1 MAFQTLLF
9 GGKLMLLRAEQPGD
23 EKPIFAV
30 NAAAF
35 ATDAEAR
42 LVDMLRSD
50 GDLFFSHVVE
60 EKDQIIGHIALSPMD
75 VTANDQPIK
84 ALGLG
89 PVAVTPK
96 RQHDGIGSQLVRAAI
111 NWAKTQDWQLI
122 ILLGNPHYYSRFGF
136 SVADAEPFVS
146 PFAGPYFQALWLDE
160 TAQKPQSGRAEYAP
174 AFGRL

>member
-1 MAFQTLLF
+1 MLF
-9 GGKLMLLRAEQPGD
+9 RAEKSGD

-35 ATDAEAR
+35 KTDAEAR

-50 GDLFFSHVVE
+50 GDLVFSHVVE
-60 EKDQIIGHIALSPMD
+60 ENGAIIGHIALSPMD
-75 VTANDQPIK
+75 AVAEDQPIK

-89 PVAVTPK
+89 PVAVAPN
-96 RQHDGIGSQLVRAAI
+96 RQLEGIGSQLVEAAI
-111 NWAKTQDWQLI
+111 KWARAQNWQLI
-122 ILLGNPHYYSRFGF
+122 ILLGNPRYYSRFGF
-136 SVADAEPFVS
+136 SVEDAKPFAS

-160 TAQKPQSGRAEYAP
+160 TVQKPQSGRAEYAP

>member
-1 MAFQTLLF
+1 
-9 GGKLMLLRAEQPGD
+9 MLLRAEQPGD
-23 EKPIFAV
+23 EKSIFAV

-42 LVDMLRSD
+42 LVDMLRED
-50 GDLFFSHVVE
+50 GDLYFSQAAE
-60 EKDQIIGHIALSPMD
+60 EDGAIIGHIALSPMD
-75 VTANDQPIK
+75 TTADDQPVK

-89 PVAVTPK
+89 PVAVAPN
-96 RQHDGIGSQLVRAAI
+96 RQHEGIGSQLVQAAI
-111 NWAKTQDWQLI
+111 RWAQSQDWQLI
-122 ILLGNPHYYSRFGF
+122 ILLGNPRYYSRFGF
-136 SVADAEPFVS
+136 SAEDAKPFAS

>member
-1 MAFQTLLF
+1 M
-9 GGKLMLLRAEQPGD
+9 KLRTEGTDDQQ
-23 EKPIFAV
+23 PIFAV
-30 NAAAF
+30 NRAAF

-42 LVDMLRSD
+42 LVDMLRED
-50 GDLFFSHVVE
+50 GDLYFSQVAE
-60 EKDQIIGHIALSPMD
+60 EDGAIIGHIALSPMD

-136 SVADAEPFVS
+136 SVADAEPFAS

>member
-1 MAFQTLLF
+1 MI
-9 GGKLMLLRAEQPGD
+9 LRAEQSGD

-50 GDLFFSHVVE
+50 GDLLFSHVAE
-60 EKDQIIGHIALSPMD
+60 EDDVIIGHIALSPMD
-75 VTANDQPIK
+75 VLADDKPIR

-89 PVAVTPK
+89 PVAATPN
-96 RQHDGIGSQLVRAAI
+96 RQLEGIGSELIQAAA
-111 NWAKTQDWQLI
+111 NWARTNQWQLI
-122 ILLGNPHYYSRFGF
+122 ILLGNPRYYERFGF
-136 SVADAEPFVS
+136 SVEDAKPFSS
-146 PFAGPYFQALWLDE
+146 PFAGPYFQALWLDAP
-160 TAQKPQSGRAEYAP
+160 AQKPQSGRAEYAP

>member
-1 MAFQTLLF
+1 MI
-9 GGKLMLLRAEQPGD
+9 LRAEQSGD

-42 LVDMLRSD
+42 LVDMLRND
-50 GDLFFSHVVE
+50 GDLLFSHVAE
-60 EKDQIIGHIALSPMD
+60 EDDVIIGHIALSPMEAIAD
-75 VTANDQPIK
+75 NQPIR

-89 PVAVTPK
+89 PVAVAPK
-96 RQHDGIGSQLVRAAI
+96 RQLEGIGSQLVHAAI
-111 NWAKTQDWQLI
+111 NWAQANEWQLI
-122 ILLGNPHYYSRFGF
+122 ILLGNPVYYSRFGF
-136 SVADAEPFVS
+136 SVEDAKPFAS
-146 PFAGPYFQALWLDE
+146 PFAGPYFQALWLDA

>member
-1 MAFQTLLF
+1 MLF
-9 GGKLMLLRAEQPGD
+9 RAEQSVD

-30 NAAAF
+30 NKAAF

-50 GDLFFSHVVE
+50 SDLAFSQVAE
-60 EKDQIIGHIALSPMD
+60 EKGSIIGHIALSPMD
-75 VTANDQPIK
+75 VIADEKPVR

-89 PVAVTPK
+89 PVAVMPK
-96 RQHDGIGSQLVRAAI
+96 RQLEGLGSQLVQAAI
-111 NWAKTQDWQLI
+111 HWARTNQWQLI
-122 ILLGNPHYYSRFGF
+122 ILLGNPRYYSRFGF
-136 SVADAEPFVS
+136 SVEDAKPFAS

-160 TAQKPQSGRAEYAP
+160 TVQKPQSGRAEYAP